1 MTTLA
6 INQEKLIMRNF
17 TVCIY
22 LVKTAEREVIRK
34 NARGLLRGL
43 QFAEVY
49 TPHFAMC
56 TDTLS
61 EIMLVTNTEQV
72 ETRSVMR
79 FSCSGLYPKHELN
92 ALQTRMDD
100 LCLNRPATVGDW
112 YQHAGEYFAKA
123 AAKANQSVQKTLKEL
138 SRKAGH
144 AFNVMIINNDKLPLL
159 ELVAPEE
166 YDQLAIARPGEVI
179 QFRYEAAVSYRGII
193 NWQLVHAYHFTGT
206 LGN

>member
-1 MTTLA
+1 
-6 INQEKLIMRNF
+6 MRNF
-17 TVCIY
+17 NVCLY
-22 LVKTAEREVIRK
+22 LVKAAERDVIRQT
-34 NARGLLRGL
+34 ARELLRGL
-43 QFAEVY
+43 QFTAVY

-79 FSCSGLYPKHELN
+79 FSCSGLYPKPELN
-92 ALQTRMDD
+92 ALRTRMDD

-112 YQHAGEYFAKA
+112 YQHAPEYFARA
-123 AAKANQSVQKTLKEL
+123 AAKANQSVQKTLREIG
-138 SRKAGH
+138 RKAGH
-144 AFNVMIINNDKLPLL
+144 AFNVMIINNDTLPLL

-179 QFRYEAAVSYRGII
+179 QFRYEVAIGYRGII
-193 NWQLVHAYHFTGT
+193 NWQLVHAYHFT
-206 LGN
+206 